1 VIEMF
6 EDIKLELVGLMRGI
20 NDLFFVFA
28 LIFFIFSAIYGTLQ
42 LFESIEKE
50 NCLNYCEKT
59 FNTEIGIM
67 LNNSCYCGFSNNGT
81 IILYPSKPQRL
92 A

>member
-1 VIEMF
+1 MF

-28 LIFFIFSAIYGTLQ
+28 LIFFIIASIYGVYQFLQ
-42 LFESIEKE
+42 DIQRD
-50 NCLNYCEKT
+50 NCKAYCEKT
-59 FNTEIGIM
+59 LNSSISVV
-67 LNNSCYCGFSNNGT
+67 LNNSCYCGFPSNGT
-81 IILYPSKPQRL
+81 IIFYPK